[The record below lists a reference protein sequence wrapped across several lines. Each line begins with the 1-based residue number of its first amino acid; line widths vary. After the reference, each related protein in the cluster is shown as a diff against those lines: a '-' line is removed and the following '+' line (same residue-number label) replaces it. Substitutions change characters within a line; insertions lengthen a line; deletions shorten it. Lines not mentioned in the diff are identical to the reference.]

1 MRIPP
6 DFADNIGFVY
16 LTKKAWS
23 TILSNIFVFY
33 LMGAGFISFS
43 ILVSKVQFLGIF
55 FSHFMIFGL
64 INVLNNYRIDE
75 DFKILD
81 YFWSFL
87 SFKNFLVSTVST
99 FLSIPIFIFIGLI
112 GYLLTVSD
120 FITFAMTVFLTLP
133 FLMYLFLFSIIYTF
147 VAILEEKKV
156 IETFKRAR
164 MIISGHFKDLI
175 YISFFLNL
183 ITLSGFVS
191 IVLIPLIPIISI
203 LIFTDFVRYLIRQFE
218 FQSVF

>member
-1 MRIPP
+1 MRLPP
-6 DFADNIGFVY
+6 DFADNIQ
-16 LTKKAWS
+16 LTHLTRKSWAL
-23 TILSNIFVFY
+23 ILPNMLVFY

-43 ILVSKVQFLGIF
+43 ILMGKIQFFGII

-64 INVLNNYRIDE
+64 INVLNNYRIDD

-87 SFKNFLVSTVST
+87 SLKNFMVSIVST
-99 FLSIPIFIFIGLI
+99 FLSIPFFVFIGLI

-120 FITFAMTVFLTLP
+120 FPIFILIMCLTLP
-133 FLMYLFLFSIIYTF
+133 FLIYVFLFSIVYTF
-147 VAILEEKKV
+147 VAILEEKRA

-175 YISFFLNL
+175 FLTLFLSL
-183 ITLSGFVS
+183 ITILGS
-191 IVLIPLIPIISI
+191 ISLILIPLIPIISI
-203 LIFTDFVRYLIRQFE
+203 LVFTDFIRYLIRQYE
-218 FQSVF
+218 LSSI